1 MLVVVAVVGVV
12 VRRSSVACHGKTSGS
27 FKIVA
32 TRTRNAE
39 ELQD

>member
-1 MLVVVAVVGVV
+1 MVVVVLAVVGVV

-27 FKIVA
+27 FKVVA

-39 ELQD
+39 E